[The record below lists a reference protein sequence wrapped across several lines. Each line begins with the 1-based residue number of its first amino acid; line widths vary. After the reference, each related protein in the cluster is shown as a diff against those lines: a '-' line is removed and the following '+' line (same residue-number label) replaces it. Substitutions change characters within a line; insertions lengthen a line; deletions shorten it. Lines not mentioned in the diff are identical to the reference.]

1 MDPVF
6 WSRISTPVLL
16 LAKEKLLLSVL
27 RQLLPLFIVR
37 KLEQLFALG
46 SAKSF
51 WSCHS
56 RQFKFTLQLS
66 LAVMN
71 VLTSGM
77 SSPRGLFFSLSS
89 VEPIR

>member
-1 MDPVF
+1 MERLP
-6 WSRISTPVLL
+6 
-16 LAKEKLLLSVL
+16 LSVL

-46 SAKSF
+46 SAKNLLELSQQGVQVYF
-51 WSCHS
+51 AV
-56 RQFKFTLQLS
+56 S

-71 VLTSGM
+71 VLTSGL
-77 SSPRGLFFSLSS
+77 SSPRGLFCSLSS